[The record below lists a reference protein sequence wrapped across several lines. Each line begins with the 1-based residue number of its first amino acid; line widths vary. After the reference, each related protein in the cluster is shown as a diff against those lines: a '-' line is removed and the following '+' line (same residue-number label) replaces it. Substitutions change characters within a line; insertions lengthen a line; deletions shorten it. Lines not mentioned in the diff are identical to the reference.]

1 MPAARRTRRQR
12 KLHAMEP
19 SPDLNPDADEPRPQP
34 RRSLQILEAELHRLG
49 DDLLRLTP
57 AQLELPSNL
66 PGWRIYDLG
75 VHVTRVCALIRQAIQ
90 RGSSGDQTPAF
101 GDAAKPVEERIRS
114 LTVAEW
120 VELQQDAYGQITRVV
135 AELTD
140 EQLQH
145 LTFPHPQG
153 QRSLRWFCTQLLT
166 EMAFHRWDLARS
178 LGVTAPLEEALAM
191 YLLNFMLDLD
201 EPLFGLRRGVR
212 ATETF
217 VVASDGWHRVLTTT
231 PAGTQVTDRG
241 DSADA
246 RTDRPAQDAS
256 ADARTDRPSQDAS
269 ADARTDRPSQDAG
282 RGHAPAPRIT
292 AQPGWLV
299 LALYGRV
306 RVDTSPFGVVG
317 PADTADRFAAIFGP
331 AAP

>member
-1 MPAARRTRRQR
+1 
-12 KLHAMEP
+12 
-19 SPDLNPDADEPRPQP
+19 
-34 RRSLQILEAELHRLG
+34 
-49 DDLLRLTP
+49 
-57 AQLELPSNL
+57 
-66 PGWRIYDLG
+66 
-75 VHVTRVCALIRQAIQ
+75 
-90 RGSSGDQTPAF
+90 
-101 GDAAKPVEERIRS
+101 
-114 LTVAEW
+114 
-120 VELQQDAYGQITRVV
+120 
-135 AELTD
+135 
-140 EQLQH
+140 
-145 LTFPHPQG
+145 
-153 QRSLRWFCTQLLT
+153 
-166 EMAFHRWDLARS
+166 
-178 LGVTAPLEEALAM
+178 
-191 YLLNFMLDLD
+191 
-201 EPLFGLRRGVR
+201 LFGLRRGVR

-246 RTDRPAQDAS
+246 RTDRPA
-256 ADARTDRPSQDAS
+256 QDAS